1 MNKVPDKSV
10 AYFFDRPEYQDQD
23 ISKFVDRLDIKR
35 DWFTSHFYRCLPLS
49 IANTYGFVVK
59 SEYDFVANWNGT
71 PDRNGVTIT
80 AKDYNENLYPVVESR
95 FGHGIITLTYP
106 FQLRTPPGVNLMT
119 INPPN
124 IIINNVTVM
133 SGVVET
139 DNLRWLFTFNLKIQN
154 PNVDTYFKKGSPIS
168 GFIPI
173 PRYYA
178 DDFNLIDFKSLVTKD
193 EYEKEIQAALDF
205 SHKRNEVE
213 KNLPHRVG
221 RDYYLGKDVYGNV
234 FSDHQIPRKKG
245 VH

>member
-1 MNKVPDKSV
+1 MSVIPEKSI
-10 AYFFDRPEYQDQD
+10 AYFFDREGYTEKD
-23 ISKFVDRLDIKR
+23 ISKFIDRLDIKR
-35 DWFTSHFYRCLPLS
+35 DWFTSHFYKCLPLS

-71 PDRNGVTIT
+71 SDRDGVTIT
-80 AKDYNENLYPVVESR
+80 ATEYKENLFPVVESR

-133 SGVVET
+133 SGVIET
-139 DNLRWLFTFNLKIQN
+139 DNLKWLFTFNLKIQN
-154 PNVDTYFKKGSPIS
+154 PNVNTYFKAGSPLS

-178 DDFNLIDFKSLVTKD
+178 DQFDLVDFENISTEEDYKKELQASIDFA
-193 EYEKEIQAALDF
+193 Y
-205 SHKRNEVE
+205 KRNEIE

-221 RDYYLGKDVYGNV
+221 RDYYMGRDVYGN
-234 FSDHQIPRKKG
+234 FFKDHQLPGRKNT
-245 VH
+245 